1 MCVVWCDGGG
11 ERQLRLKRRST
22 QGRLY
27 GPTGQSRLGAGP
39 QRCCRVLPAS
49 AAAARRGAAAPGAT
63 RRLPQPAQGRLGTH
77 LSALIRAALIHLGQP
92 QHRPA
97 RQAGQARD
105 VGTQLR
111 PTAVVGGSS
120 AVSGRK
126 RGGQVWVAPSQPGS
140 PALRRW
146 WRNWWFGGRQPGRG
160 PFGRGCWGR
169 AWRRRRCWQRWR
181 RLRRFAGCAAARRIC
196 SACIRLGASGSRSM
210 CLREEAPGGV
220 DGVETV
226 QTRMGGRWSAS
237 QRHNWHDRRRRMH
250 GAGGAARRR
259 MLTSLTGAAAAPAS
273 WWSSWRWSPLPPLA
287 RSLLPPG
294 GRRQAA
300 PASAASK
307 HMVQATS
314 AISTFLRLVRARA
327 WMPGTEEAGL
337 TFPCWTP
344 SPRMAGDSYC
354 QQT

>member
-1 MCVVWCDGGG
+1 MN
-11 ERQLRLKRRST
+11 RRST
-22 QGRLY
+22 RGAWHA
-27 GPTGQSRLGAGP
+27 TIVQSRWGAGP

-49 AAAARRGAAAPGAT
+49 AAAARRC
-63 RRLPQPAQGRLGTH
+63 
-77 LSALIRAALIHLGQP
+77 AALRPLG
-92 QHRPA
+92 RPVGGRSQRRGGWA
-97 RQAGQARD
+97 PTSAHGSRLRSSTSGSRSTALQRRQGGQRGA
-105 VGTQLR
+105 GTQLR
-111 PTAVVGGSS
+111 TAAVVGGSG
-120 AVSGRK
+120 AVSDRK
-126 RGGQVWVAPSQPGS
+126 RGEQVWVAQSQPGL

-146 WRNWWFGGRQPGRG
+146 WRNWWFGGWQPGRG

-169 AWRRRRCWQRWR
+169 AWRRCGCWQRWR

-210 CLREEAPGGV
+210 CLREEARAGV

-226 QTRMGGRWSAS
+226 QTRMGGRWPAS
-237 QRHNWHDRRRRMH
+237 QRHNWHDRRRRLH

-337 TFPCWTP
+337 TFPCWRP